1 MKTELPPGAG
11 TGAGA
16 GWGACGRG
24 TQQPR
29 SPQQLAAGGIRKAA
43 AEQSNCKEKCKI
55 NVWPGVRM
63 CSLF

>member
-1 MKTELPPGAG
+1 MKTEPPPGVGAGAG
-11 TGAGA
+11 TG
-16 GWGACGRG
+16 WGARG
-24 TQQPR
+24 EGTEQPC
-29 SPQQLAAGGIRKAA
+29 SPQQLAAGGLRKAA